1 MSVSMSLDGVAS
13 AVRAALAGDT
23 AAAAALASKVLGYA
37 VVAGSSIL
45 KLPQASTRAARVLHA
60 RARVRCC
67 CAREERERR
76 QQGLLGTR

>member
-1 MSVSMSLDGVAS
+1 MSLDGVAS

-60 RARVRCC
+60 RARA
-67 CAREERERR
+67 CAAAAHTKR
-76 QQGLLGTR
+76 